1 MIVCSCN
8 VISDHDIRN
17 AVKSADEL
25 PRNPKQ
31 VYGCLGCSAECGRCA
46 RTIKTIIDE
55 ALGPCARAC
64 QAGCQ
69 HGHHHGTT
77 PAKAI
82 DDDLHSRF
90 ALAAC

>member
-8 VISDHDIRN
+8 VISDHDIRK
-17 AVKSADEL
+17 AVTSADEL
-25 PRNPKQ
+25 PRSPKQ

-55 ALGPCARAC
+55 ALGPCARNC

-69 HGHHHGTT
+69 HAHAHGHSSVQV
-77 PAKAI
+77 AE
-82 DDDLHSRF
+82 DDLQSRF

>member
-8 VISDHDIRN
+8 VLSDHDIRQ
-17 AVKSADEL
+17 AVETAEEL

-31 VYGCLGCSAECGRCA
+31 LYGCLGCSAECGRCA
-46 RTIKTIIDE
+46 RTIKTIIDD

-69 HGHHHGTT
+69 HRQDHAHAET
-77 PAKAI
+77 PAE
-82 DDDLHSRF
+82 DVQSRF

>member
-77 PAKAI
+77 PVKAI
-82 DDDLHSRF
+82 DDDLQSRF